1 MIFNA
6 KMTCSLYTPQILPGH
21 LLFSLLQKSTNYTT
35 TAWTIHMLFKFMKPL
50 SGLPGTMH
58 INTLMTLWQ
67 VNYKKHFLQI
77 PSWKWKLCRSAF
89 RRCSSNL
96 RFKTTTEQT
105 DMDFQQ
111 TCCDSSGTLNL
122 IHSCAS
128 LSVCVSNGFRT
139 LICFEELN
147 DHAVCHLK
155 HHRRMHLA
163 VIGCLTYD
171 QAKKDVELVS
181 ERHLQS
187 HVTCA
192 FSWQVGHTKLL
203 RSTAGA
209 VRETLCALWMYSLAA
224 QCLVKRIKRKATA
237 QVDHKHEIV
246 YVSACKFKQTILSIN
261 TSQQRYINNL

>member
-1 MIFNA
+1 
-6 KMTCSLYTPQILPGH
+6 
-21 LLFSLLQKSTNYTT
+21 
-35 TAWTIHMLFKFMKPL
+35 
-50 SGLPGTMH
+50 
-58 INTLMTLWQ
+58 
-67 VNYKKHFLQI
+67 
-77 PSWKWKLCRSAF
+77 
-89 RRCSSNL
+89 
-96 RFKTTTEQT
+96 
-105 DMDFQQ
+105 MDFQQ

-122 IHSCAS
+122 IHLCAS
-128 LSVCVSNGFRT
+128 VCVCVSNGFRT

-163 VIGCLTYD
+163 VIGFLTYD

-224 QCLVKRIKRKATA
+224 QCLVKRTKREATV
-237 QVDHKHEIV
+237 QVDHEHEIDRNSV
-246 YVSACKFKQTILSIN
+246 CISM
-261 TSQQRYINNL
+261 

>member
-1 MIFNA
+1 MQKWPVVSTPHKSCQVTSSSRSCKRA
-6 KMTCSLYTPQILPGH
+6 PTTQQLLGPYTCCS
-21 LLFSLLQKSTNYTT
+21 S
-35 TAWTIHMLFKFMKPL
+35 
-50 SGLPGTMH
+50 
-58 INTLMTLWQ
+58 
-67 VNYKKHFLQI
+67 
-77 PSWKWKLCRSAF
+77 SWNLCRDYLAQCTSTHWWHFDKLITRNISYRSRHENGSSAAQRF
-89 RRCSSNL
+89 DVAPQTWDSKQPRNKLTWTSSKHAVIQAEL
-96 RFKTTTEQT
+96 W
-105 DMDFQQ
+105 
-111 TCCDSSGTLNL
+111 TLS
-122 IHSCAS
+122 ICAR
-128 LSVCVSNGFRT
+128 LCVCVSNGFRT

-246 YVSACKFKQTILSIN
+246 YVSACKFKQKILSIN